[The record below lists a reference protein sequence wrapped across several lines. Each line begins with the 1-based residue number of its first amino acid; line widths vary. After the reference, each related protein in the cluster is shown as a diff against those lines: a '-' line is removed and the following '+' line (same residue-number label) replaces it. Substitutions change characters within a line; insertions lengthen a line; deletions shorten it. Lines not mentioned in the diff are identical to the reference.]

1 MNVLFKNTKENKCYH
16 EFVEDPSDRKKMR
29 AFNKVFGS
37 SMAEESVKL
46 HKRIKQYA
54 TAADY
59 NKIYGSTANR
69 IETLSGVKDKDPFVL
84 KVRVTGSYRKF
95 FHHVVDMKDL
105 CFLKKREW
113 TGQFELVSDIYIIEV
128 NNHDYKAVQ

>member
-1 MNVLFKNTKENKCYH
+1 MSCLKT
-16 EFVEDPSDRKKMR
+16 R
-29 AFNKVFGS
+29 
-37 SMAEESVKL
+37 
-46 HKRIKQYA
+46 KRI
-54 TAADY
+54 
-59 NKIYGSTANR
+59 NVIMN
-69 IETLSGVKDKDPFVL
+69 LL
-84 KVRVTGSYRKF
+84 KTGSYRKF